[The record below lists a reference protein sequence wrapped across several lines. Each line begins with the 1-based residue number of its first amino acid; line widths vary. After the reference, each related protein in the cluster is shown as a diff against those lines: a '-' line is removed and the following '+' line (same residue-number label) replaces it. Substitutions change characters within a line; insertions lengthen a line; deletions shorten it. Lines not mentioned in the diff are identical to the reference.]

1 MNFSCC
7 LTWFYYSRPWLCNNT
22 LSATTYPQQLGRAF
36 FVMNLF
42 LAGNPSFPK
51 YFKCFM
57 WTEERAIQ
65 KPTNVDRVLDTN
77 KVIIILTAYKTPS
90 SCKSLSLPDVNK
102 KKIGLST
109 FPFINIIT
117 KWSQNMIKP
126 LLANTPIRSLH
137 PTASCKWMQ
146 HCRPTAPNIVECMLH
161 PLAHPVAMLLQC
173 CCMLLGVVTQ
183 TFSHVQMDTTILSLA
198 HI

>member
-1 MNFSCC
+1 
-7 LTWFYYSRPWLCNNT
+7 
-22 LSATTYPQQLGRAF
+22 
-36 FVMNLF
+36 MNLF

-102 KKIGLST
+102 KYRLIKYIPLS
-109 FPFINIIT
+109 ILL
-117 KWSQNMIKP
+117 QNYHLKYDQTPPCKHLYKVFSSYSLMQMYAT
-126 LLANTPIRSLH
+126 LSANS
-137 PTASCKWMQ
+137 SQ
-146 HCRPTAPNIVECMLH
+146 HCWMLN
-161 PLAHPVAMLLQC
+161 VASIGTPCCMLLQC